1 VHPLPSQIANKFV
14 RVTLISPLDK
24 TGTVQSKSPVGPEF
38 QLESTPLLLKEK
50 PTHKKC
56 KGKDNKKS
64 L

>member
-1 VHPLPSQIANKFV
+1 MGA
-14 RVTLISPLDK
+14 LDK
-24 TGTVQSKSPVGPEF
+24 TGTVQSKSLVGPEF

-50 PTHKKC
+50 PTQKKC